1 MEVTYTI
8 ARLARASGV
17 HVETIRYYQRRKL
30 IPQPTKPVGSI
41 RRYTEADVQR
51 LRFIRRAQAIGFT
64 LKETQS
70 LLKLWP
76 IGSCQATR
84 KVAAAKIRLV
94 EAKIAELTE
103 LRNELSVLVMRC
115 DENTDET
122 HCPIIERL
130 TH

>member
-64 LKETQS
+64 LK
-70 LLKLWP
+70 
-76 IGSCQATR
+76 
-84 KVAAAKIRLV
+84 
-94 EAKIAELTE
+94 
-103 LRNELSVLVMRC
+103 
-115 DENTDET
+115 
-122 HCPIIERL
+122 
-130 TH
+130 